1 MKTGGGP
8 GSNKQLSDTEDRL
21 LNVISKIHL
30 GDTEIFD
37 TFPQPSTSAL
47 KVDEVNEDLVF
58 VEDIPLVELETI
70 HNYATK
76 MEESAN
82 GMFKYLWLCINK
94 TNIYCRFFIRSNT
107 GRGGGGGKAN

>member
-82 GMFKYLWLCINK
+82 DSLLDQIQGEGEEEERRTEEGIYMYL
-94 TNIYCRFFIRSNT
+94 FFN
-107 GRGGGGGKAN
+107 